1 MNLYAVKALM
11 ARIYLDKGDLT
22 NARIKAQ
29 EVISSNCFAL
39 QERSE
44 VVQATADEKDLLF
57 SDEHIFSLRNENIA
71 DWAEI
76 RLVSVQDTSASGN
89 IYLPFSI
96 NYVNTYDVSS
106 LDVRWMEWFSV
117 FTEASITRMVK
128 YYASAGNQNNFFPKV
143 PLIRLSEM
151 YMLLSESYLEEDINQ
166 AKAYADTLR
175 IARIG
180 EEGILTNYSE
190 NAFIQE
196 MRREFPGE
204 GQMFFMYKRRNHDI
218 VQDAASG
225 GNVTASEHIFVLPIP
240 DAEIENGNVEQ

>member
-1 MNLYAVKALM
+1 M
-11 ARIYLDKGDLT
+11 ARIYLDKGDFT

-29 EVISSNCFAL
+29 EVIDSDCFAL
-39 QERSE
+39 QNREE
-44 VVQATADEKDLLF
+44 VVQAVADEKDMLF
-57 SDEHIFSLRNENIA
+57 SDEHIFSLRNEKISEWA
-71 DWAEI
+71 DA
-76 RLVSVQDTSASGN
+76 RYVTVQDTAASGN
-89 IYLPFSI
+89 VYLPFPST
-96 NYVNTYDVSS
+96 YGTTYDVSS
-106 LDVRWMEWFSV
+106 LDVRWMEWFAPD
-117 FTEASITRMVK
+117 ESITRMLK
-128 YYASAGNQNNFFPKV
+128 YYVSKNNKNNYFPKV

-151 YMLLSESYLEEDINQ
+151 YMILSESYLEEDLNQ

-180 EEGILTNYSE
+180 ETGVLPNYSE
-190 NAFIQE
+190 DMFIQE

-225 GNVTASEHIFVLPIP
+225 GTVPASNNIFTLLIP